1 MNKLRTLALVVVAF
15 ALPLAAHAA
24 HPVKPA
30 NAPAEPPDAGPTPV
44 QPVAA
49 TPPPAAPEPAPSHGP
64 VAPAGKPA
72 DAPKKPVGAAPQL
85 PPELQ
90 PKPPPVEKKIEN
102 PAEVTYR
109 QKAGEH
115 AFALRVR
122 PGAPKPGDT
131 LELILD
137 LAKLHDP
144 PDPVVGDREPARD
157 EDLVITLEKGKSATR
172 VLHALAEPGRYGAHF
187 TLSEGGLYT
196 VRISRRS
203 GKPGVD
209 ASFPLGVGVATPVRP
224 DDVAATLTPTGHGP
238 LRVIRPED
246 TAPDGSPKAAMPQVM
261 RLLGEKLLAL
271 DAQVSSGKGDAAAT
285 ARAMAEL
292 AKALPGQT
300 PPFGDSRPREFD
312 QAASDL
318 TAALTAFAASPSAA
332 KLATV
337 EQNQCW
343 KCHAQ
348 FRWGVA
354 SDTAGWPS
362 FAAAKEV
369 K

>member
-1 MNKLRTLALVVVAF
+1 M
-15 ALPLAAHAA
+15 
-24 HPVKPA
+24 
-30 NAPAEPPDAGPTPV
+30 
-44 QPVAA
+44 
-49 TPPPAAPEPAPSHGP
+49 
-64 VAPAGKPA
+64 
-72 DAPKKPVGAAPQL
+72 
-85 PPELQ
+85 
-90 PKPPPVEKKIEN
+90 
-102 PAEVTYR
+102 
-109 QKAGEH
+109 
-115 AFALRVR
+115 R

-137 LAKLHDP
+137 LAKLYDP

-157 EDLVITLEKGKSATR
+157 EDLVVTLEKGKSATR
-172 VLHALAEPGRYGAHF
+172 VMHALAEPGRYGAHF
-187 TLSEGGLYT
+187 TLGESGLYT

-209 ASFPLGVGVATPVRP
+209 ASFPLGVGVPTPVRP
-224 DDVAATLTPTGHGP
+224 DDVAATLTPMGHGP
-238 LRVIRPED
+238 TRAVSAQE
-246 TAPDGSPKAAMPQVM
+246 TTSDGSPKAAMPQVM
-261 RLLGEKLLAL
+261 RQLGERLLAL
-271 DAQVSSGKGDAAAT
+271 DAAVNGGHGDSAAN

-300 PPFGDSRPREFD
+300 PPFGDTRPREFD
-312 QAASDL
+312 QAANDL
-318 TAALTAFAASPSAA
+318 GVALTSFAASPSAS
-332 KLATV
+332 KLQSI